1 MKKVNKYIKKSY
13 APTRDLRGASDLNRS
28 PGIKLGSKSLI
39 SEPHQYVSGGNF
51 SGKKQPDSP
60 DPFVSYR
67 WDNPKASDLLQIFLC
82 HPTGVKTENAGSFNG
97 VETLITDQQEVEV
110 LGTGMILLDFGVELA
125 GWLEIDSPDLTGT
138 VSLGIS
144 EYNEPAI
151 VNTGPQSPSKMA
163 VPVKYGNTY
172 RLELNSELYEGVRF
186 GFINVTEFDKAFH
199 INGVRLICQIK
210 PVNYEGSFHSNIEM
224 LNRIWY
230 TAAYDVRVNLKEDH
244 FAAILMD
251 RGDRHSWTGD
261 AYPAQA
267 AALIAFGN
275 YDFVLQ
281 NLRYTAIHT
290 NGIESFELYW
300 IFSLIDYY
308 KHTGDRKGVNDLL
321 PQAMLR
327 LKHAYDIYA
336 ANPPLG
342 FFGWDERLGAGFENP
357 DIEANQI
364 SYQLLALE
372 AWSQFSIVSRD
383 IGRSD
388 LADTYEGYVKE
399 KLRDLLREADWYRG
413 CGLHTSADAIN
424 AGVVS
429 ADIMKILYHK
439 NFTDRVNRLSYSPF
453 NQYFILKAMGKAGQY
468 DHGISCVLDMWGGQI
483 EYGGTTF
490 FETYRP
496 GWNDEINENDPV
508 PNNQAGYTSLAHPW
522 GAGVLP
528 WLSEEVLGIKAT
540 SPGFRTFDIK
550 PHLGRQVTRVSG
562 STPTPYGTIE
572 ASFNTETGE
581 CKVIIPEGTTAK
593 IGIPKVE
600 KAIIDIRMNDRQA
613 AVLGED
619 FEFVY
624 LTELKS
630 GTYVF
635 QVDYEGQTPEYAES
649 EYTYAAEFVRE
660 DAETKGNWSGV
671 YGTEGY
677 DFFSYNG
684 RGKDLEN
691 FPDYVADI
699 RYNKANAIQWVSKTG
714 EVRALPSNTLNIG
727 NRKLG
732 ALYTN
737 DPIACQQT
745 FTLDIFLKTSRRY
758 TVALYFA
765 DWDNTRRRLAVEM
778 FDKDTLNMVAPV
790 KIVDNYSKGKYLV
803 YRYDKSVR
811 FRINQIRGAN
821 ATLSAVFFGI

>member
-1 MKKVNKYIKKSY
+1 MKKVSEYIRKSY
-13 APTRDLRGASDLNRS
+13 AQTRILRAAPDLNRS
-28 PGIKLGSKSLI
+28 SGIKIGSRSPI
-39 SEPHQYVSGGNF
+39 TEPYQYVSEGSF
-51 SGKKQPDSP
+51 SGKEQPVSP
-60 DPFVSYR
+60 DPFVNYR

-82 HPTGVKTENAGSFNG
+82 HPTGVRAENDGSFIG
-97 VETLITDQQEVEV
+97 VKTLITDQQEVKV

-125 GWLEIDSPDLTGT
+125 GWLEIDSPDLTGA
-138 VSLGIS
+138 VLLGIS

-151 VNTGPQSPSKMA
+151 VNAGPRSPSKMA
-163 VPVKYGNTY
+163 KPVKYGDTY

-186 GFINVTEFDKAFH
+186 GFINVTEFDKTFH

-210 PVNYEGSFHSNIEM
+210 PVNYEGSFNCDIEM
-224 LNRIWY
+224 LNKIWY
-230 TAAYDVRVNLKEDH
+230 TAAYDVRVNLKKDY
-244 FAAILMD
+244 FSAILID

-281 NLRYTAIHT
+281 NLQYTALHS
-290 NGIESFELYW
+290 NGIESYELYW
-300 IFSLIDYY
+300 IFSLIDYFQY
-308 KHTGDRKGVNDLL
+308 TGDRKGVSDLL
-321 PQAMLR
+321 PQARLR
-327 LKHAYDIYA
+327 LNHAYDIYS
-336 ANPPLG
+336 ANPPLE

-357 DIEANQI
+357 DMDANQV
-364 SYQLLALE
+364 SYKFLALE
-372 AWSQFSIVSRD
+372 AWSRFSNVLRE
-383 IGRSD
+383 IGQSE
-388 LADTYEGYVKE
+388 LADTYEDYFKE
-399 KLRDLLREADWYRG
+399 KLSDLHRDANWYRSY
-413 CGLHTSADAIN
+413 GLHTSADAIN
-424 AGVVS
+424 AGVIS
-429 ADIMKILYHK
+429 ADIMEVLYHK
-439 NFTDRVNRLSYSPF
+439 NFTDRVNRLSYAPF
-453 NQYFILKAMGKAGQY
+453 NQYFVLKAMGKAGQY
-468 DHGISCVLDMWGGQI
+468 DHGISTVLDMWGGQI

-496 GWNDEINENDPV
+496 GWNYEINENDPV

-540 SPGFRTFDIK
+540 SPGFGTFDIK

-562 STPTPYGTIE
+562 STPTPQGTIE

-600 KAIIDIRMNDRQA
+600 KAITAIRMNDRQA

-635 QVDYEGQTPEYAES
+635 QVDYEGETPAYVES
-649 EYTYAAEFVRE
+649 EYTYAAEFLRE

-671 YGTEGY
+671 YGADGY

-684 RGKDLEN
+684 KGKDLEN
-691 FPDYVADI
+691 FPDYVANI
-699 RYNKANAIQWVSKTG
+699 QYNKADMIQWISETD
-714 EVRALPSNTLNIG
+714 EVRALSSNTLNIG

-732 ALYTN
+732 ALYTK

-745 FTLDIFLKTSRRY
+745 FTLDIFLKTSRPY

-765 DWDNTRRRLAVEM
+765 GWDNIERRLAVEM
-778 FDKDTLNMVAPV
+778 FDRDTLNMVAPI

-811 FRINQIRGAN
+811 FRMNQVRGIN
-821 ATLSAVFFGI
+821 ATLSAVFFGT